1 MAIGAKERAIPAPK
15 VRGAGLPGAVLLAP
29 FNGGLSVARA
39 LGRRGESVTLLAN
52 PSDSYTAST
61 RHARGEVLPALP
73 QGRDA
78 WLERI
83 EALGNCAV
91 LTGSDLASEF
101 LASEATTLS
110 SRARTFEGMDSAHL
124 PLMNKRT
131 AYEIADRAGVRR
143 PMSACADTVEGLLA
157 VAEEIGFPCI
167 VKPSLSHEWRAL
179 FGDERVGLCAD
190 SDDLL
195 RWSAPG
201 IEAGL
206 ELMISEYVP
215 GGDNC
220 VEEAILVRAEDG
232 SYPVAF
238 GCRKLRQHPAGFG
251 AASLCV
257 SAPVSE
263 SMELARRLLD
273 QAGYVGVAGIETKHH
288 RDTGEVVF
296 LEANVRIPTQW
307 GLGDIAGGDSSWR
320 LYAALAGLPLGPQ
333 PELRYGA
340 RLVFPELEVH
350 AALGMLRGSG
360 EGHVA
365 LRERLRGW
373 RGAGDRG
380 VIDFDDPGPGL
391 ALARRALGNRI
402 LAPARRRK
410 GLRRPPV

>member
-1 MAIGAKERAIPAPK
+1 M
-15 VRGAGLPGAVLLAP
+15 LLAP

-206 ELMISEYVP
+206 EVMISEYVP

-220 VEEAILVRAEDG
+220 V
-232 SYPVAF
+232 
-238 GCRKLRQHPAGFG
+238 
-251 AASLCV
+251 
-257 SAPVSE
+257 
-263 SMELARRLLD
+263 
-273 QAGYVGVAGIETKHH
+273 
-288 RDTGEVVF
+288 
-296 LEANVRIPTQW
+296 
-307 GLGDIAGGDSSWR
+307 
-320 LYAALAGLPLGPQ
+320 
-333 PELRYGA
+333 
-340 RLVFPELEVH
+340 
-350 AALGMLRGSG
+350 
-360 EGHVA
+360 
-365 LRERLRGW
+365 
-373 RGAGDRG
+373 
-380 VIDFDDPGPGL
+380 
-391 ALARRALGNRI
+391 
-402 LAPARRRK
+402 
-410 GLRRPPV
+410 RRPSSCVRRTAAIQLRSAAGSCASIPPASEPHRCASARPCPNRWNWPVGCSIRPDTWAWQA